1 MTAIPYFV
9 GQMPWSSTFAEDK
22 RFRQLV
28 STFFIAS
35 LIFSIVVPLINLPP
49 TVRDLTKKINPETLV
64 KIQLKKPIEKKPE
77 IDLAKQEALRR
88 AEEERQ
94 RKLEEELKRLEEE
107 RRKKAELDAKKNAE
121 LDKKRQEELKKQQEL
136 DRKRQ
141 EELKKQQQEQ
151 NKALQQEKQKEL
163 EKQRELE
170 RERQRQLDKDR
181 AEKQAKEA
189 ERRAEEAAR
198 ARAEAERT
206 RKETEKRAGAE
217 KARNELAGLSDLF
230 GGANSAPNSAIKGG
244 GTLTKGKDVAGPKDF
259 GSPSVIA
266 TTTGELGKG
275 SGGVDTKNLGTV
287 GIGRGGGTALG
298 PRAEASVDNV
308 NFGVVTDGVGSGG
321 GGSGGGGGRG
331 KGSKHSID
339 LVIEQNKGRI
349 SSLYQRLFRRDPTQ
363 TGKVAVRI
371 TIKPSGEVENVEIVS
386 SAIKDEEFLGKLKS
400 LLKSL
405 NFGNDDSQTASVS
418 VTYPF
423 DFIPEN

>member
-1 MTAIPYFV
+1 MTAIPYFT
-9 GQMPWSSTFAEDK
+9 GQLPWASTFAEDK

-28 STFFIAS
+28 TSFFIAS
-35 LIFSIVVPLINLPP
+35 LVFSIVVPFLNLPA
-49 TVRDLTKKINPETLV
+49 TVRDVTKRINPETLV
-64 KIQLKKPIEKKPE
+64 KIQIKKPIEKKPE

-88 AEEERQ
+88 AEEERRQ
-94 RKLEEELKRLEEE
+94 KLEDELKRLEEE
-107 RRKKAELDAKKNAE
+107 RRKKAELEAKKNSE

-136 DRKRQ
+136 ERKRQ
-141 EELKKQQQEQ
+141 EELKKKQEQ
-151 NKALQQEKQKEL
+151 NKALQDEKQKEQ

-170 RERQRQLDKDR
+170 KERLRQQEKDR

-189 ERRAEEAAR
+189 ERRAVEAER
-198 ARAEAERT
+198 ARAAAEVA

-230 GGANSAPNSAIKGG
+230 GVEKSAPSSAIQGG
-244 GTLTKGKDVAGPKDF
+244 GTLTKGKDVAGAKDF

-275 SGGVDTKNLGTV
+275 SGGVNTRNFGEV
-287 GIGRGGGTALG
+287 GIGRGGGNALG
-298 PRAEASVDNV
+298 PRAEAKVDNV
-308 NFGVVTDGVGSGG
+308 NFDVVSDGIGSGSGG
-321 GGSGGGGGRG
+321 GGGGGGRG

-371 TIKPSGEVENVEIVS
+371 TIKPNGEVENVEIVS
-386 SAIKDEEFLGKLKS
+386 SAIKDDEFLGKLKS